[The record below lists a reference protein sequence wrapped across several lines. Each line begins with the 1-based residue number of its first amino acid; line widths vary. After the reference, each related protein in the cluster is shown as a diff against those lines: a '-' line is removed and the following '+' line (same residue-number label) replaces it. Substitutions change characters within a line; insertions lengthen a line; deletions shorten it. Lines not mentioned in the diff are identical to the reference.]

1 MNPANALTCGPS
13 RPILGIL
20 LLAMFL
26 AFWGSL
32 GVAAHYDPV
41 QYDWRY
47 RVISTLLSPC
57 DNPAFY
63 RVLSLGVAGTRLV
76 LFPCI
81 GYLHRRVR
89 VVSPWG
95 ARVAVVALVGG
106 SLALILAGLIVP
118 QHAQPVLGVK
128 RLHEGLAPGPPSSH
142 SLAVGDR
149 RLPSASPRWRE
160 APLSPA

>member
-57 DNPAFY
+57 DNPAFF
-63 RVLSLGVAGTRLV
+63 AGFSRLV
-76 LFPCI
+76 SRAPDSYCSRVSGIFIAGCVWCRP
-81 GYLHRRVR
+81 GVR
-89 VVSPWG
+89 VW
-95 ARVAVVALVGG
+95 L
-106 SLALILAGLIVP
+106 L
-118 QHAQPVLGVK
+118 
-128 RLHEGLAPGPPSSH
+128 
-142 SLAVGDR
+142 
-149 RLPSASPRWRE
+149 W
-160 APLSPA
+160 PLSAEVSR